1 MKSPGFEPVFGN
13 SLNHLNI
20 FHMLMIYVVI
30 CAVCITKSDP
40 YELIGL
46 IIVFW
51 RDTISLYDEH
61 FI

>member
-1 MKSPGFEPVFGN
+1 MNGMKSPGFEPVFGN
-13 SLNHLNI
+13 SLDHLNI

-46 IIVFW
+46 IIAF
-51 RDTISLYDEH
+51 
-61 FI
+61 